1 MWEIVYNIS
10 RMILKIKYFKK
21 YIKYLIIKFINI
33 CIINFIK
40 QIHNY
45 KKAKENFKLRF

>member
-21 YIKYLIIKFINI
+21 YIKYIIIKFINI

-40 QIHNY
+40 KFIIS